1 MKIPY
6 LKIKQRGEVFF
17 SSKFKASTLL
27 DHIDF
32 HFREPY
38 EDLQSQ
44 HIQIKNEKY
53 IETIRRKGIELASN
67 EEGIQRRLQYERIK
81 SIADFIAES
90 ESNFLPNSVLLSADV
105 SNLDNFQDDYLI
117 YEDKEFGEFEL
128 PDDFKF
134 SIIDGQHRLAGLS
147 LVERKFLDE
156 FEIPAIILFNVSK
169 PTAAKLFADINGKQ
183 KAVNKSL
190 IYDLYSEIDDDEFR
204 DIKTYHT
211 ICESL
216 YTSSDSPLFKQIK
229 MLGIGSGAI
238 SQAFFIDYAKDA
250 IKKSPLKNADTQEIY
265 NELFKYFKAYQRVF
279 PQDWPVPENIKDL
292 RELDEYADNVLKVRK
307 SQLVKTNGFGAI
319 LRAFPLIYNKTDGS
333 FKSYLSQIKLLENKI
348 NWVPNETTG
357 TGKAF
362 QNKIFN
368 QIEKI
373 ITEHNNT
380 YEQ

>member
-1 MKIPY
+1 MRIPY

-38 EDLQSQ
+38 EDFQSQ
-44 HIQIKNEKY
+44 HVQVKNEKY
-53 IETIRRKGIELASN
+53 IDSIRKKVIELASN
-67 EEGIQRRLQYERIK
+67 EEGIQRRLQYARIK
-81 SIADFIAES
+81 SIAEFISES

-105 SNLDNFQDDYLI
+105 SNLEDFQDKYLDY
-117 YEDKEFGEFEL
+117 ENQDFGEIEL

-147 LVERKFLDE
+147 LVERSFLED
-156 FEIPAIILFNVSK
+156 FEIPAIILLNVSK

-190 IYDLYSEIDDDEFR
+190 IYDLYSEIDNDEFR
-204 DIKTYHT
+204 DIKVYHT
-211 ICESL
+211 ICENL
-216 YTSSDSPLFKQIK
+216 YTNPESPLFKQIK

-250 IKKSPLKNADTQEIY
+250 VKKSKLKNATTQEIY
-265 NELFKYFKAYQRVF
+265 NELFLYFKAYQRVF
-279 PQDWPVPENIKDL
+279 PEDWPVLENTKDNQ
-292 RELDEYADNVLKVRK
+292 RMEEHADEVLKKRK

-319 LRAFPLIYNKTDGS
+319 LRAFPLIERNTDGT
-333 FKSYLSQIKLLENKI
+333 FKSYLEQIKHLKGKI
-348 NWVPNETTG
+348 NWVPDGTTG

-362 QNKIFN
+362 QNKIFGE
-368 QIEKI
+368 IEEI
-373 ITEHNNT
+373 ITEHNNGYKT
-380 YEQ
+380 

>member
-6 LKIKQRGEVFF
+6 IKIKQRGEVFF
-17 SSKFKASTLL
+17 SSRFKASELL
-27 DHIDF
+27 DHLDF

-44 HIQIKNEKY
+44 KIQVKNEEY
-53 IETIRRKGIELASN
+53 IEKIRRKGIELASN

-81 SIADFIAES
+81 SISDFISES
-90 ESNFLPNSVLLSADV
+90 ESNFLPNSVLLSANISELED
-105 SNLDNFQDDYLI
+105 FQENYLI
-117 YEDKEFGEFEL
+117 YESKDLGTFEF

-147 LVERKFLDE
+147 LVDRKLLEE

-190 IYDLYSEIDDDEFR
+190 IYDLYSEIDDEEFR

-211 ICESL
+211 ICEAF
-216 YTSSDSPLFKQIK
+216 YTKNDSPLFKQIK

-250 IKKSPLKNADTQEIY
+250 IKKSPLKNADTQDIY
-265 NELFKYFKAYQRVF
+265 NELFKYFKAYQRIF
-279 PQDWPVPENIKDL
+279 PLDWPVPEGTNDSQEIEK
-292 RELDEYADNVLKVRK
+292 YADNVLKVRK

-319 LRAFPLIYNKTDGS
+319 LRAFPLIYSKTDGS
-333 FKSYLSQIKLLENKI
+333 FKSYLEQIKHLEQKI
-348 NWVPNETTG
+348 SWVPSETTG

-362 QNKIFN
+362 QNKIYS

-373 ITEHNNT
+373 ITNIN
-380 YEQ
+380 

>member
-17 SSKFKASTLL
+17 SSKFKASILL

-38 EDLQSQ
+38 EDLQNESV
-44 HIQIKNEKY
+44 QIKNEKY
-53 IETIRRKGIELASN
+53 IETIKKKGIELSSN

-81 SIADFIAES
+81 SISDFISES

-105 SNLDNFQDDYLI
+105 SHLEDFENQYLI
-117 YEDKEFGEFEL
+117 YESRDFGEFEL
-128 PDDFKF
+128 PDNFKF

-147 LVERKFLDE
+147 LVERDFLDE

-190 IYDLYSEIDDDEFR
+190 IYDLYAEINDDEFR
-204 DIKTYHT
+204 DIKIYHT
-211 ICESL
+211 ICENL
-216 YTSSDSPLFKQIK
+216 YTSIDSPLFKQIK

-238 SQAFFIDYAKDA
+238 SQAFFIDYTKDA
-250 IKKSPLKNADTQEIY
+250 IKRSNLKNASTQEIY
-265 NELFKYFKAYQRVF
+265 NELFMYFKAYQRVF
-279 PQDWPVPENIKDL
+279 PKDWPVPEDTKNLK
-292 RELDEYADNVLKVRK
+292 ELEIYADEVLKTRK

-319 LRAFPLIYNKTDGS
+319 VRAFPLINQKSDGS
-333 FKSYLSQIKLLENKI
+333 FKSYLNLVGKLKDKI
-348 NWVPNETTG
+348 SWVPTDVTG

-362 QNKIFN
+362 QNKIFSK
-368 QIEKI
+368 IEEI
-373 ITEHNNT
+373 INEHNNV
-380 YEQ
+380 

>member
-38 EDLQSQ
+38 EELQSE

-53 IETIRRKGIELASN
+53 IETIRKKGIELASN
-67 EEGIQRRLQYERIK
+67 DEGIQRRLQYERIK
-81 SIADFIAES
+81 SIADFISEG
-90 ESNFLPNSVLLSADV
+90 ESNFLPNSVLLSADI
-105 SNLDNFQDDYLI
+105 SNLEDFQENYHI
-117 YEDKEFGEFEL
+117 YESKDFGEFEL

-147 LVERKFLDE
+147 LVDRTFLEE

-190 IYDLYSEIDDDEFR
+190 IYDLYSEIDDNEFR
-204 DIKTYHT
+204 DIKIYHT
-211 ICESL
+211 ICEKL
-216 YTSSDSPLFKQIK
+216 YTSIDSPLFKQIK

-250 IKKSPLKNADTQEIY
+250 VKKSEIRNADTQEIY

-279 PQDWPVPENIKDL
+279 PLDWPVLENTKNI
-292 RELDEYADNVLKVRK
+292 RELEEYADEVLKRRK

-319 LRAFPLIYNKTDGS
+319 LRAFPLINKRSDGS
-333 FKSYLSQIKLLENKI
+333 FKSYLNLISQLEGEI
-348 NWVPNETTG
+348 SWVPDGATG

-362 QNKIFN
+362 QNKIYN
-368 QIEKI
+368 DIEKI
-373 ITEHNNT
+373 ITEHNNV
-380 YEQ
+380 

>member
-17 SSKFKASTLL
+17 SSKFKALTLL

-38 EDLQSQ
+38 EELQSQ

-81 SIADFIAES
+81 SISDFIAES

-105 SNLDNFQDDYLI
+105 SRLDDFQDDYLI
-117 YEDKEFGEFEL
+117 YEGKDFGEFEL

-190 IYDLYSEIDDDEFR
+190 IYDLYSEMDDDEFR

-216 YTSSDSPLFKQIK
+216 YTSVDSPLFKQIK

-250 IKKSPLKNADTQEIY
+250 IKKSPLKSANTQEIY

-279 PQDWPVPENIKDL
+279 PQDWPVPENVTDL
-292 RELDEYADNVLKVRK
+292 KELDRYADIVLKNRK

-319 LRAFPLIYNKTDGS
+319 LRAFPLIYSKTDGS
-333 FKSYLSQIKLLENKI
+333 FKSYLSQIKQLENRI
-348 NWVPNETTG
+348 SWVSNETTG

-362 QNKIFN
+362 QNKIYN
-368 QIEKI
+368 QIKNI
-373 ITEHNNT
+373 IT
-380 YEQ
+380 